1 MNPELADRCPECV
14 ARRPARPHSV
24 VRTGPESV
32 RADYRCRACGHE
44 WFTGWLV
51 RLVA

>member
-14 ARRPARPHSV
+14 ARTPARPRMV
-24 VRTGPESV
+24 TRTGPDAV
-32 RADYRCRACGHE
+32 RADYRCRICGHE